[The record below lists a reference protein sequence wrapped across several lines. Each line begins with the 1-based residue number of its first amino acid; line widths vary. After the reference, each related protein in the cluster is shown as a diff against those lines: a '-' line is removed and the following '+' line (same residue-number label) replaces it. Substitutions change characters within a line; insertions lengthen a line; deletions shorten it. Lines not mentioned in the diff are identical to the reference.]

1 MTFYTKNQHGRYE
14 LSTEFFTELARNIA
28 HFLGWQVEEEKAS
41 SVIDITDGTHSLRLS
56 AYTTASNTMA
66 ANPKIE
72 ISTMWNIGAGQ
83 SLWQFIPDAELKQ
96 HTTDISCSIKRGAES
111 IAKDIQKRLLPG
123 YFLLWER
130 GLQLKQQSEDR
141 ENRLR
146 KLTQGLADI
155 IEAYPHPNYRDGD
168 KICTYPVLK
177 ANIGIDVSI
186 KNTISLDAE
195 VRQAYNREK
204 DIDSVKFNMTL
215 PYDLAQEFMQWIA
228 SKTVSCFDTWHQE
241 MIDHCIYYLNK
252 EAKAAGQT
260 EVKELPLNNFNWKQ
274 AYKDWFGEIHF
285 SKNCLF
291 NRFKQS
297 IIETE
302 AKLTEETI
310 EQKIE
315 RLSILYDKGALIRA
329 YKGIGYDTNPS
340 QLKDDLKY
348 LNKQFDELSG
358 WTKQVVEKGLCN
370 EFPDFYQDVERR
382 NFIAELINKLES
394 ESTQPQPQ
402 IESQSEPVAEHS
414 QGEYIGATREDEIK
428 ALFKDSPDQVEIFCR
443 LSDHTPMQYRE
454 VLKDELLRMRD
465 RRVLR
470 TKLETVRKIINQ
482 NPRYLKEERPK
493 RILEILEQLDQLHSE
508 NQITLLTKTLKKQF
522 KTFKEAKLATNTKAI
537 SWEKLAEKLAA

>member
-14 LSTEFFTELARNIA
+14 LNTEFFTELARNIA

-72 ISTMWNIGAGQ
+72 IRAMWNIAIGQ

-111 IAKDIQKRLLPG
+111 IARDIQKRLLPG

-130 GLQLKQQSEDR
+130 GLQLKQQSEDS

-146 KLTQGLADI
+146 KLTQDLADI
-155 IEAYPHPNYRDGD
+155 IEAYPHPNYKDGD
-168 KICTYPVLK
+168 KICTHPVLRDD
-177 ANIGIDVSI
+177 IGIDVSV

-195 VRQAYNREK
+195 VRQAYNREE

-260 EVKELPLNNFNWKQ
+260 EVKELPPNNFNWKQ
-274 AYKDWFGEIHF
+274 AHKDWFGEIHF
-285 SKNCLF
+285 SKNRLF

-315 RLSILYDKGALIRA
+315 RLSIPYDKGALIRA

-348 LNKQFDELSG
+348 LNKQFDDLSD
-358 WTKQVVEKGLCN
+358 WVKQVIEKGLCN

-394 ESTQPQPQ
+394 ESTQLQPQ
-402 IESQSEPVAEHS
+402 IESELVAES
-414 QGEYIGATREDEIK
+414 TTREDDIK
-428 ALFKDSPDQVEIFCR
+428 ALFINSPDQVEIFCR
-443 LSDHTPMQYRE
+443 LSLHTPQQYRE
-454 VLKDELLRMRD
+454 VLKDELLRIRD

-482 NPRYLKEERPK
+482 NPHYLEEQRSK

-522 KTFKEAKLATNTKAI
+522 KTFKEAKLATSTKAV